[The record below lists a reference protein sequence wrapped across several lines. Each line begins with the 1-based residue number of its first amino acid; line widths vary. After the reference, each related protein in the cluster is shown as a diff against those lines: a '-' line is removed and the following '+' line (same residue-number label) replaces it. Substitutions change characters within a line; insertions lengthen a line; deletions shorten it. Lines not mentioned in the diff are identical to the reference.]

1 MMIWKTAWKNVWRNK
16 VRSLVVLSSVTI
28 GIFAG
33 VFSVAMMNG
42 MMAQRV
48 DAALNEELS
57 HIQITNKEFRIN
69 NDPQLIINNSQ
80 EIISETSSV
89 KEITGVVERTLI
101 TGMANTA
108 TKSAGVQI
116 AGIDPE
122 KEKEIFT
129 LHEKIMPGT
138 GDYFEQESRQNLALI
153 GEDLAKDLNII
164 RFLIDTAALTRLN
177 NEGLPAKIIDKLAP
191 LTNQRF
197 NNEKKFLKEMKAIF
211 TAKEAKKYGPVIR
224 KEAWSFREGSRFTLT
239 FLDKDN
245 NQVGAVFRLSGLY
258 DVKNSMFEKSMVF
271 VRNSDLK
278 RLTGLDDNASH
289 QIIIRLADVEQTDNV
304 TEVLA
309 KKFPDLDVQSW
320 KKLQPDLA
328 MMTDMVQQFYAIFM
342 IIILAALA
350 FGIVNTMLMV
360 VLERTKE
367 LGMLTA
373 IGMNKRRV
381 FSLIMLESVFLSVV
395 GGIAGMIVGYITIL
409 LTSKNGINLSQ
420 YAEGFEA
427 YGYSAHFFPE
437 IDVKFFIIIT
447 IMIIFTGII
456 SSVYPALKAL
466 KLNPVEAIRTE

>member
-1 MMIWKTAWKNVWRNK
+1 V
-16 VRSLVVLSSVTI
+16 
-28 GIFAG
+28 
-33 VFSVAMMNG
+33 
-42 MMAQRV
+42 
-48 DAALNEELS
+48 
-57 HIQITNKEFRIN
+57 
-69 NDPQLIINNSQ
+69 
-80 EIISETSSV
+80 
-89 KEITGVVERTLI
+89 
-101 TGMANTA
+101 
-108 TKSAGVQI
+108 
-116 AGIDPE
+116 
-122 KEKEIFT
+122 
-129 LHEKIMPGT
+129 
-138 GDYFEQESRQNLALI
+138 
-153 GEDLAKDLNII
+153 
-164 RFLIDTAALTRLN
+164 
-177 NEGLPAKIIDKLAP
+177 PAKITDKLAP

-197 NNEKKFLKEMKAIF
+197 NNEKKFLKEMKALF